1 MPERESVMPIYTRR
15 TVSVLLALSPA
26 ITFSQSAT
34 GRIVRY
40 ALPEALSF
48 PEGIAYDP
56 AANAFYTASAATG
69 LVIRLDVASG
79 QSRTVVPAG
88 TLVPSGSTVFPALLG
103 MKLDSAGRLWLSG
116 GRTGR
121 MHVVDAKTGQV
132 IKQFT
137 TTGTGS
143 LINDVAIAEG
153 GAYFTDTLRPILW
166 RVTVTSTGIGE
177 LEPWLDFTGTALV
190 HAQGANLNG
199 ITTTAEG
206 QSLIVG
212 QMNKGL
218 LFRIDLAD
226 RKVTPLD
233 LAGETVTG
241 VDGLWRDGTTLWMVR
256 QPEAEIV
263 TVRLSEKADRGTVV
277 SRFKDPAL
285 LWPATCAKAGD
296 HLLVVNTQFN
306 KRSTG
311 DP

>member
-1 MPERESVMPIYTRR
+1 M
-15 TVSVLLALSPA
+15 
-26 ITFSQSAT
+26 
-34 GRIVRY
+34 
-40 ALPEALSF
+40 
-48 PEGIAYDP
+48 
-56 AANAFYTASAATG
+56 
-69 LVIRLDVASG
+69 ASG
-79 QSRTVVPAG
+79 LSRTVVPAG
-88 TLVPSGSTVFPALLG
+88 ALVGSGSTVFPALLG
-103 MKLDSAGRLWLSG
+103 MKLDNAGRLWLSG

-121 MHVVDAKTGQV
+121 MHVVDAKTGRV

-166 RVTVTSTGIGE
+166 RVTFTSTAIGE
-177 LEPWLDFTGTALV
+177 LELWLDFTGTALV

-199 ITTTAEG
+199 ITTTADG
-206 QSLIVG
+206 RSLIVG

-241 VDGLWRDGTTLWMVR
+241 VDGLWRDGTTLWVVR

-285 LWPATCAKAGD
+285 LWPATCVKAGD
-296 HLLVVNTQFN
+296 RLLVVNTQFN

-311 DP
+311 DPRLPFQVVGVPLRLPSQQRAVR

>member
-1 MPERESVMPIYTRR
+1 
-15 TVSVLLALSPA
+15 
-26 ITFSQSAT
+26 
-34 GRIVRY
+34 
-40 ALPEALSF
+40 
-48 PEGIAYDP
+48 
-56 AANAFYTASAATG
+56 
-69 LVIRLDVASG
+69 
-79 QSRTVVPAG
+79 
-88 TLVPSGSTVFPALLG
+88 
-103 MKLDSAGRLWLSG
+103 MKLDNVGRLWLSG

-143 LINDVAIAEG
+143 LINDVVIAEG

-166 RVTVTSTGIGE
+166 RVTVTATGIGE

-199 ITTTAEG
+199 ITTTADG
-206 QSLIVG
+206 RSLIVG

-226 RKVTPLD
+226 RKVIPLD

-241 VDGLWRDGTTLWMVR
+241 VDGLWRDGTTLWVVR

-296 HLLVVNTQFN
+296 RLLVVNTQFN

-311 DP
+311 DPRLPFEVVGVPLASLS